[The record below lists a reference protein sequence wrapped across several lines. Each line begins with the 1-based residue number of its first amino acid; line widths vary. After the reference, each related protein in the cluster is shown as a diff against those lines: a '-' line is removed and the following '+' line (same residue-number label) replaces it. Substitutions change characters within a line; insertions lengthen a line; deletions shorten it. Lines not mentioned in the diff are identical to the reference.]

1 MLSIEAKLIERKN
14 IYYEN
19 SEKNYIVIEKAKKN
33 SWRSTF
39 DYLAD
44 SRNHVITNR
53 RKNDF
58 IGKKILKSCS
68 MMKRTIVLTKQ
79 H

>member
-1 MLSIEAKLIERKN
+1 MLSIEAKLIETKN

-33 SWRSTF
+33 SWSTF

-58 IGKKILKSCS
+58 IGKKMLKSC
-68 MMKRTIVLTKQ
+68 
-79 H
+79 